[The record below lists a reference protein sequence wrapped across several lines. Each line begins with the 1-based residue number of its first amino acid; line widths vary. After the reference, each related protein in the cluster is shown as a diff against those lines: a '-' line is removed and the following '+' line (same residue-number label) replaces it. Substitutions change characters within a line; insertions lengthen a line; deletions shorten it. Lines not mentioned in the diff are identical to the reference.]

1 LHPTKQTV
9 EKNIETGLIRMK
21 AFSVLIL
28 TLYTAQAANIVEVL
42 QKHGA
47 TKLIDLAVKAGLA
60 DTLTGDGPLTVFA
73 PTNDAISALP
83 PSLVQALLD
92 DTDLLKQVL
101 LYHVV
106 AGSITSNMAE
116 NNIKLDSVEGKPL
129 LVNLYLKSKYYDGF
143 ITINGKRVISADNMA
158 DNGVVHFIDGVMLVP
173 KGDLVDT
180 LVADERFSTLVT
192 AVQAAGLVDTIK
204 QADAL
209 TVFAPTNDAFA
220 KVPKDALNSLLADKD
235 ALSAVILRHALP
247 GTAFAKGVMWATPTT
262 VGGEM
267 IATQVFRKGVVKVV
281 SHSGGKR
288 TAARVIDTD
297 ITATNGVVHA
307 IDTVI

>member
-1 LHPTKQTV
+1 MLLHPTKQTV
-9 EKNIETGLIRMK
+9 EKNIEPGLIRMK
-21 AFSVLIL
+21 AFSVIIL

-83 PSLVQALLD
+83 PSLVQALMD

-204 QADAL
+204 QADSL
-209 TVFAPTNDAFA
+209 TVFAPTNDALIVFLLIKMPSVLSFLDMLFQELLLP
-220 KVPKDALNSLLADKD
+220 KVLC
-235 ALSAVILRHALP
+235 
-247 GTAFAKGVMWATPTT
+247 
-262 VGGEM
+262 
-267 IATQVFRKGVVKVV
+267 
-281 SHSGGKR
+281 
-288 TAARVIDTD
+288 
-297 ITATNGVVHA
+297 
-307 IDTVI
+307 